1 MAVLSIIPNENV
13 NIQDIVDTLEHN
25 GAVFTYEEEEHEGK
39 KVKTLDLR
47 QLFSKNANHN
57 IFSKCKPA
65 ILKVNFC
72 QDFDASKPNYLP
84 EWWKGTS
91 GNCGIQF
98 NNVNPTDLPNVV
110 DGALNGWEYQLPQ
123 GGENAPFR
131 LGDFCGYDPNAK
143 PFVEGFSLSRDTV
156 ENKSGSSFTVNFI
169 TTPNENKPTSLT
181 FADFGASLA
190 NYYPAVYLHKG
201 SSGYFI
207 SASQAV
213 GSGMGLMVSVPT
225 NGLDTGTWEVY
236 TFLSEKQI
244 PALSTLGSVALGY
257 CYTIPYT
264 SNKSVK
270 IVSSEMQIIIIVT
283 RTSTTNTIHI
293 RATVTSAL
301 SGTQTFTNNF
311 VMIRRLNADMS
322 DTLLARNIE
331 LGTLSL
337 QSGVSKVVFDQDVQV
352 DRDLY
357 NNGCTVYVTLN
368 TAQYSNK
375 ANLIAG
381 SPPPSPASEE

>member
-1 MAVLSIIPNENV
+1 MPVIPNENV
-13 NIQDIVDTLEHN
+13 DVAYIGQVLIDNGGSVNINDPLTY
-25 GAVFTYEEEEHEGK
+25 FTPDAK
-39 KVKTLDLR
+39 ID
-47 QLFSKNANHN
+47 
-57 IFSKCKPA
+57 IFSKIKPVV
-65 ILKVNFC
+65 LKVNFC
-72 QDFDASKPNYLP
+72 QDFDSTKPDYYP

-98 NNVNPTDLPNVV
+98 KNVSPTELPNVV

-131 LGDFCGYDPNAK
+131 LGDFCGYDPDAK

-156 ENKSGSSFTVNFI
+156 SNKSGSTFTVNFI
-169 TTPNENKPTSLT
+169 QTPNETKPTSLT

-190 NYYPAVYLHKG
+190 NYYPAVYLCKG
-201 SSGYFI
+201 SLGYFI
-207 SASQAV
+207 SASQTV
-213 GSGMGLMVSVPT
+213 GNGMGLMVSVPT
-225 NGLDTGTWEVY
+225 NGLDTGEWDVY

-244 PALSTLGSVALGY
+244 PVLSTLGSIALGY

-264 SNKSVK
+264 SKKSIK
-270 IVSSEMQIIIIVT
+270 IVSSEMLFIIQPT
-283 RTSTTNTIHI
+283 RTATTNTIHI
-293 RATVTSAL
+293 RVSVTSAL

-337 QSGVSKVVFDQDVQV
+337 QSGVSKVIFDQDVQV
-352 DRDLY
+352 DQDLY

-368 TAQYSNK
+368 TAQHHDK

-381 SPPPSPASEE
+381 SPPPSQASEE